1 MSEALQNS
9 NTLDTPIQF
18 IKGVGPKRAEV
29 LHSLGISTIKDL
41 LYYFPRKYVDRTSL
55 STIGSIQEGDEVNLV
70 GRVKSVNLRRMKK
83 GNFVTA
89 NVADHTG
96 SIRLMWFN
104 AADYIHQSLKVGDLL
119 TMHGKVAAYKGS
131 HQIVHPEYD
140 KLNAN
145 EISLTTGFI
154 IPVYPLTDDLKKSGL
169 ENRNLRK
176 IIYLALQSVENI
188 DDHFDTDLREQFD
201 IQDLN
206 TALRNIHYPKDFV
219 SLEKSVHR
227 LKYDEH
233 FFLQL
238 LLAKRKSKIKE
249 NKYDSIKF
257 KTKSYNKILKNLHF
271 ELTGSQQL
279 SLREIV
285 DDFLSENPMNRMIQG
300 DVGCGKTIVSILASA
315 IVVDN
320 NYQVAIM
327 APTDLLSKQL
337 FKNFKSQFESIGV
350 ECTLLVGSLKPKEK
364 NKVLGEIKSGKSNII
379 IGTHAL
385 FQKDVIFNNL
395 GFVVID
401 EQHRFGVNQR
411 QKLLSK
417 SNNPNLMA
425 MTATPIPRTLAI
437 TYNGDMDLSIIDEL
451 PKNRPDIHT
460 SFIEKENLSTA
471 FNFIREKVED
481 GGQTIIVYPL
491 INESEKQDLSA
502 AVESYEYL
510 RDNIFP
516 DLTVGLMHGKLE
528 DENKNLEMKNF
539 MKGEIDIL
547 VSTTVVEVGIDNPN
561 VNVMLINNS
570 ERFGLSQLHQLRGRV
585 GRGTME
591 SYCLLC
597 SDSESPKTKER
608 LSIIVNSRNGFEI
621 ADEDLKLR
629 GPGEFFGEKQ
639 SGFVKFKIA
648 DLITDGPIIRDARM
662 KAFEI
667 IKNDANLSQ
676 ENHSFIKQKFDN
688 EYFKLFLKTAE
699 HAVDPNQDPISK

>member
-9 NTLDTPIQF
+9 NSLDTPIQF
-18 IKGVGPKRAEV
+18 IKGVGPKRAKV
-29 LHSLGISTIKDL
+29 LESLNIFTIKDL
-41 LYYFPRKYVDRTSL
+41 LYYFPRKYLDRTSL
-55 STIGSIQEGDEVNLV
+55 STIGSISEGDEVNLV

-131 HQIVHPEYD
+131 PQIVHPEYD

-169 ENRNLRK
+169 DNRNLRK
-176 IIYLALQSVENI
+176 IIYLALESVDSI
-188 DDHFDTDLREQFD
+188 DDHFDKDLRKKFNIEDLD
-201 IQDLN
+201 IS
-206 TALRNIHYPKDFV
+206 LRNIHYPKNFE
-219 SLEKSVHR
+219 SLEKSTHR

-238 LLAKRKSKIKE
+238 LLAMRKSKIKE

-257 KTKSYNKILKNLHF
+257 KTKSYNKILKNLDF

-285 DDFLSENPMNRMIQG
+285 DDFISENPMNRMIQG
-300 DVGCGKTIVSILASA
+300 DVGCGKTIVSILASS

-320 NYQVAIM
+320 DYQVGIM

-337 FKNFKSQFESIGV
+337 YKNFKSHFEAIGIK
-350 ECTLLVGSLKPKEK
+350 CSLLVGSLKPKDK
-364 NKVLGEIKSGKSNII
+364 DKVLEDVKLGKSNII

-385 FQKDVIFNNL
+385 FQKDVQFHNL

-417 SNNPNLMA
+417 STNPNLMA

-460 SFIEKENLSTA
+460 SFIEKDNLSTA
-471 FNFIREKVED
+471 FNFIREKVES

-510 RDNIFP
+510 SNSIFP
-516 DLTVGLMHGKLE
+516 DLNVGLMHGQLE
-528 DENKNLEMKNF
+528 DENKNNEMQKF
-539 MKGEIDIL
+539 MEGDIDIL

-585 GRGTME
+585 GRGSLE

-648 DLITDGPIIRDARM
+648 DLISDGPIIRDARM
-662 KAFEI
+662 NAFEI
-667 IKNDANLSQ
+667 IKNDANLTQ
-676 ENHSFIKQKFDN
+676 NNHINIKQKFDD
-688 EYFKLFLKTAE
+688 EYLQLFLKTT
-699 HAVDPNQDPISK
+699 VN

>member
-9 NTLDTPIQF
+9 NSLDTPIQF
-18 IKGVGPKRAEV
+18 IKGVGPKRAKV
-29 LHSLGISTIKDL
+29 LESLNIFTIKDL
-41 LYYFPRKYVDRTSL
+41 LYYFPRKYLDRTSL
-55 STIGSIQEGDEVNLV
+55 STIGSISEGDEVNLV

-96 SIRLMWFN
+96 TIRLMWFN

-131 HQIVHPEYD
+131 PQIVHPEYD

-169 ENRNLRK
+169 DNRNLRK
-176 IIYLALQSVENI
+176 IIYLALESVDSI
-188 DDHFDTDLREQFD
+188 DDHFDKELRKKFNIEDLD
-201 IQDLN
+201 IS
-206 TALRNIHYPKDFV
+206 LRNIHYPKNFE
-219 SLEKSVHR
+219 SLEKSTHR

-238 LLAKRKSKIKE
+238 LLAMRKSKIKE

-257 KTKSYNKILKNLHF
+257 KTKSYNKILKNLDF
-271 ELTGSQQL
+271 DLTGSQQL

-285 DDFLSENPMNRMIQG
+285 DDFISENPMNRMIQG
-300 DVGCGKTIVSILASA
+300 DVGCGKTIVSILASS

-320 NYQVAIM
+320 DYQVGIM

-337 FKNFKSQFESIGV
+337 YKNFKSHFEAIGIK
-350 ECTLLVGSLKPKEK
+350 CSLLVGSLKPKDK
-364 NKVLGEIKSGKSNII
+364 DKVLEDIKLGKSNII

-385 FQKDVIFNNL
+385 FQKDVQFHNL

-417 SNNPNLMA
+417 STNPNLMA

-460 SFIEKENLSTA
+460 SFIEKDNLSTA
-471 FNFIREKVED
+471 FNFIREKVES

-510 RDNIFP
+510 SNSIFP
-516 DLTVGLMHGKLE
+516 DLNVGLMHGQLE
-528 DENKNLEMKNF
+528 DENKNNEMQKF
-539 MKGEIDIL
+539 MEGDIDIL

-585 GRGTME
+585 GRGSLE

-662 KAFEI
+662 NAFEI
-667 IKNDANLSQ
+667 IKNDANLTQ
-676 ENHSFIKQKFDN
+676 NNHINIKHKFDD
-688 EYFKLFLKTAE
+688 EYLQLFLKTT
-699 HAVDPNQDPISK
+699 VN

>member
-119 TMHGKVAAYKGS
+119 TMHCKVAAYKGS

-688 EYFKLFLKTAE
+688 EYLKLFLKTT
-699 HAVDPNQDPISK
+699 VN

>member
-9 NTLDTPIQF
+9 NSLDTPIQF
-18 IKGVGPKRAEV
+18 IKGVGPKRAKV
-29 LHSLGISTIKDL
+29 LESLNIFTIKDL
-41 LYYFPRKYVDRTSL
+41 LYYFPRKYLDRTSL
-55 STIGSIQEGDEVNLV
+55 STIGSISEGDEVNLV

-131 HQIVHPEYD
+131 PQIVHPEYD

-169 ENRNLRK
+169 DNRNLRK
-176 IIYLALQSVENI
+176 IIYLALESVDSI
-188 DDHFDTDLREQFD
+188 DDHFDKDLRKKFNIEDLD
-201 IQDLN
+201 IS
-206 TALRNIHYPKDFV
+206 LRNIHYPKNFE
-219 SLEKSVHR
+219 SLEKSTHR

-238 LLAKRKSKIKE
+238 LLAMRKSKIKE

-257 KTKSYNKILKNLHF
+257 KTKTYNKILKNLDF

-285 DDFLSENPMNRMIQG
+285 DDFISENPMNRMIQG
-300 DVGCGKTIVSILASA
+300 DVGCGKTIVSILASS

-320 NYQVAIM
+320 DYQVGIM

-337 FKNFKSQFESIGV
+337 YKNFKSHFEAIGIK
-350 ECTLLVGSLKPKEK
+350 CSLLVGSLKPKDK
-364 NKVLGEIKSGKSNII
+364 DKVLKDVKLGKSNII

-385 FQKDVIFNNL
+385 FQKDVQFHNL

-417 SNNPNLMA
+417 STNPNLMA

-460 SFIEKENLSTA
+460 SFIEKDNLSTA
-471 FNFIREKVED
+471 FNFIREKVES

-510 RDNIFP
+510 SNSIFP
-516 DLTVGLMHGKLE
+516 DLNVGLMHGQLE
-528 DENKNLEMKNF
+528 DENKNNEMQKF
-539 MKGEIDIL
+539 MEGDIDIL
-547 VSTTVVEVGIDNPN
+547 ISTTVVEVGIDNPN

-585 GRGTME
+585 GRGSLE

-648 DLITDGPIIRDARM
+648 DLISDGPIIRDARM
-662 KAFEI
+662 NAFEI
-667 IKNDANLSQ
+667 IKNDANLTQ
-676 ENHSFIKQKFDN
+676 NNHINIKQKFDD
-688 EYFKLFLKTAE
+688 EYLQLFLKTT
-699 HAVDPNQDPISK
+699 VN

>member
-1 MSEALQNS
+1 MMN
-9 NTLDTPIQF
+9 
-18 IKGVGPKRAEV
+18 
-29 LHSLGISTIKDL
+29 ISF
-41 LYYFPRKYVDRTSL
+41 YR
-55 STIGSIQEGDEVNLV
+55 
-70 GRVKSVNLRRMKK
+70 
-83 GNFVTA
+83 
-89 NVADHTG
+89 
-96 SIRLMWFN
+96 
-104 AADYIHQSLKVGDLL
+104 
-119 TMHGKVAAYKGS
+119 
-131 HQIVHPEYD
+131 
-140 KLNAN
+140 
-145 EISLTTGFI
+145 
-154 IPVYPLTDDLKKSGL
+154 
-169 ENRNLRK
+169 
-176 IIYLALQSVENI
+176 
-188 DDHFDTDLREQFD
+188 
-201 IQDLN
+201 
-206 TALRNIHYPKDFV
+206 
-219 SLEKSVHR
+219 
-227 LKYDEH
+227 
-233 FFLQL
+233 L
-238 LLAKRKSKIKE
+238 LLAMRKSKIKE
-249 NKYDSIKF
+249 NKFDSIKF

-688 EYFKLFLKTAE
+688 EYLKLFLKTT
-699 HAVDPNQDPISK
+699 VN

>member
-55 STIGSIQEGDEVNLV
+55 STIGSIQESDEVNLV

-188 DDHFDTDLREQFD
+188 NDHFDSDLREQFD

-206 TALRNIHYPKDFV
+206 TALRNIHYPKDFM

-337 FKNFKSQFESIGV
+337 FKNFKSQFESIGI

-364 NKVLGEIKSGKSNII
+364 NKVLDKIKSGKSNII

-688 EYFKLFLKTAE
+688 EYLKLFLKTT
-699 HAVDPNQDPISK
+699 VN

>member
-188 DDHFDTDLREQFD
+188 DDHFDTDLREKFD

-688 EYFKLFLKTAE
+688 EYLKLFLKTT
-699 HAVDPNQDPISK
+699 VN

>member
-1 MSEALQNS
+1 LSEALQNS
-9 NTLDTPIQF
+9 NSLDTPIQF
-18 IKGVGPKRAEV
+18 IKGVGPKRAKV
-29 LHSLGISTIKDL
+29 LESLNIFTIKDL
-41 LYYFPRKYVDRTSL
+41 LYYFPRKYLDRTSL
-55 STIGSIQEGDEVNLV
+55 STIGSISEGDEVNLV

-131 HQIVHPEYD
+131 PQIVHPEYD

-169 ENRNLRK
+169 DNRNLRK
-176 IIYLALQSVENI
+176 IIYLALESVDSI
-188 DDHFDTDLREQFD
+188 DDHFDKELRKKFNIEDLD
-201 IQDLN
+201 IS
-206 TALRNIHYPKDFV
+206 LRNIHYPKNFE
-219 SLEKSVHR
+219 SLEKSTHR

-238 LLAKRKSKIKE
+238 LLAMRKSKIKE

-257 KTKSYNKILKNLHF
+257 KTKSYNKILKNLDF

-285 DDFLSENPMNRMIQG
+285 DDFISENPMNRMIQG
-300 DVGCGKTIVSILASA
+300 DVGCGKTIVSILASS

-320 NYQVAIM
+320 DYQVGIM

-337 FKNFKSQFESIGV
+337 YKNFKSHFEAIGIK
-350 ECTLLVGSLKPKEK
+350 CSLLVGSLKPKDK
-364 NKVLGEIKSGKSNII
+364 DKVLKDIKLGKSNII

-385 FQKDVIFNNL
+385 FQKDVQFHNL

-417 SNNPNLMA
+417 STNPNLMA

-460 SFIEKENLSTA
+460 SFIEKDNLSTA
-471 FNFIREKVED
+471 FNFIREKVES

-510 RDNIFP
+510 SNSIFP
-516 DLTVGLMHGKLE
+516 DLNVGLMHGQLE
-528 DENKNLEMKNF
+528 DENKNNEMQKF
-539 MKGEIDIL
+539 MEGDIDIL

-585 GRGTME
+585 GRGSLE

-608 LSIIVNSRNGFEI
+608 LSIVVNSRNGFEI

-662 KAFEI
+662 NAFEI
-667 IKNDANLSQ
+667 IKNDANLTQ
-676 ENHSFIKQKFDN
+676 NNHINIKQKFDD
-688 EYFKLFLKTAE
+688 EYLQLFLKTT
-699 HAVDPNQDPISK
+699 VN

>member
-29 LHSLGISTIKDL
+29 LHSLGITRIKDL

-55 STIGSIQEGDEVNLV
+55 SSIGSIQEGDEVNLV
-70 GRVKSVNLRRMKK
+70 GRIKSVNLRRMKK

-188 DDHFDTDLREQFD
+188 DDHFDKDLRDDFD
-201 IQDLN
+201 IEDLN
-206 TALRNIHYPKDFV
+206 TALRNIHYPKDFE

-337 FKNFKSQFESIGV
+337 FKNFKSQFESLDV
-350 ECTLLVGSLKPKEK
+350 KCTLLVGSLKPKDK
-364 NKVLGEIKSGKSNII
+364 NKVLNDIKSGKSNII

-385 FQKDVIFNNL
+385 FQKDVMFHNL

-451 PKNRPDIHT
+451 PKDRPDINT
-460 SFIEKENLSTA
+460 SYIEKENLPTA
-471 FNFIREKVED
+471 FNFIREKVEA

-528 DENKNLEMKNF
+528 DESKNLEMNNF
-539 MKGEIDIL
+539 MNGDIDIL

-585 GRGTME
+585 GRGTIE

-629 GPGEFFGEKQ
+629 GPGEFFGERQ

-676 ENHSFIKQKFDN
+676 QNHSFIKQKFDN
-688 EYFKLFLKTAE
+688 EYLKLFLKTT
-699 HAVDPNQDPISK
+699 VN

>member
-1 MSEALQNS
+1 
-9 NTLDTPIQF
+9 
-18 IKGVGPKRAEV
+18 
-29 LHSLGISTIKDL
+29 
-41 LYYFPRKYVDRTSL
+41 
-55 STIGSIQEGDEVNLV
+55 
-70 GRVKSVNLRRMKK
+70 
-83 GNFVTA
+83 
-89 NVADHTG
+89 
-96 SIRLMWFN
+96 MWFN

-119 TMHGKVAAYKGS
+119 AMHGKVAAYKGS
-131 HQIVHPEYD
+131 PQIVHPEYD

-154 IPVYPLTDDLKKSGL
+154 IPVYPLTEDLKKSGL
-169 ENRNLRK
+169 DNRNLRK
-176 IIYLALQSVENI
+176 IIYLALESVENI
-188 DDHFDTDLREQFD
+188 DDHLNQDLRNKFEVE
-201 IQDLN
+201 DLN
-206 TALRNIHYPKDFV
+206 TSLRNIHYPKNFE
-219 SLEKSVHR
+219 SLDKSIYR

-238 LLAKRKSKIKE
+238 LLAKRKSSIKE
-249 NKYDSIKF
+249 NKHDSIKF
-257 KTKSYNKILKNLHF
+257 KTSTYNKILKNLDF

-300 DVGCGKTIVSILASA
+300 DVGCGKTIVSILASS

-337 FKNFKSQFESIGV
+337 YRNFKSHFESIGIK
-350 ECTLLVGSLKPKEK
+350 CNLLVGSLKQKEK
-364 NKVLGEIKSGKSNII
+364 IKVLDDIKSGLSNIV

-385 FQKDVIFNNL
+385 FQKDVKFDNL

-411 QKLLSK
+411 QMLLSK
-417 SNNPNLMA
+417 STNPNLMA

-451 PKNRPDIHT
+451 PKNRPEIHT
-460 SFIEKENLSTA
+460 SFIENDNLSTA
-471 FNFIREKVED
+471 FNFIREKVEV

-502 AVESYEYL
+502 AVESFEYL

-516 DLTVGLMHGKLE
+516 DLNVGLMHGKLDE
-528 DENKNLEMKNF
+528 DSKNSEMQKF
-539 MKGEIDIL
+539 MEGEIDVLI
-547 VSTTVVEVGIDNPN
+547 STTVVEVGIDNPN
-561 VNVMLINNS
+561 ANVILINNS

-585 GRGTME
+585 GRGTLE

-597 SDSESPKTKER
+597 SDSESPKTKDR
-608 LSIIVNSRNGFEI
+608 LNIIVNSRNGFDI

-662 KAFEI
+662 NAFEI
-667 IKNDANLSQ
+667 IKNDANLTQ
-676 ENHSFIKQKFDN
+676 NNHSMIKRKFDD
-688 EYFKLFLKTAE
+688 EYLELFLKTT
-699 HAVDPNQDPISK
+699 VN

>member
-18 IKGVGPKRAEV
+18 IKGVGPRRAEV

-55 STIGSIQEGDEVNLV
+55 STIGSIEEGDEVNLV
-70 GRVKSVNLRRMKK
+70 GRIKSVNLRRMKK

-176 IIYLALQSVENI
+176 IIYLALESVKNI
-188 DDHFDTDLREQFD
+188 DDHFNRDLRGQFD
-201 IQDLN
+201 IEDLD
-206 TALRNIHYPKDFV
+206 TALRNIHYPKDFE

-337 FKNFKSQFESIGV
+337 FKNFKSHFESIGV
-350 ECTLLVGSLKPKEK
+350 KCTLLVGSLKPKEK
-364 NKVLGEIKSGKSNII
+364 NKVLNDIKSGKSNIV

-385 FQKDVIFNNL
+385 FQKDVSFNNL
-395 GFVVID
+395 GFIVID

-411 QKLLSK
+411 
-417 SNNPNLMA
+417 
-425 MTATPIPRTLAI
+425 
-437 TYNGDMDLSIIDEL
+437 IDYYC
-451 PKNRPDIHT
+451 
-460 SFIEKENLSTA
+460 LSTN
-471 FNFIREKVED
+471 FNFF
-481 GGQTIIVYPL
+481 
-491 INESEKQDLSA
+491 S
-502 AVESYEYL
+502 
-510 RDNIFP
+510 
-516 DLTVGLMHGKLE
+516 
-528 DENKNLEMKNF
+528 NK
-539 MKGEIDIL
+539 
-547 VSTTVVEVGIDNPN
+547 
-561 VNVMLINNS
+561 
-570 ERFGLSQLHQLRGRV
+570 
-585 GRGTME
+585 
-591 SYCLLC
+591 
-597 SDSESPKTKER
+597 
-608 LSIIVNSRNGFEI
+608 
-621 ADEDLKLR
+621 
-629 GPGEFFGEKQ
+629 
-639 SGFVKFKIA
+639 
-648 DLITDGPIIRDARM
+648 
-662 KAFEI
+662 
-667 IKNDANLSQ
+667 IKSCR
-676 ENHSFIKQKFDN
+676 
-688 EYFKLFLKTAE
+688 
-699 HAVDPNQDPISK
+699 

>member
-9 NTLDTPIQF
+9 NSLDTPIQF
-18 IKGVGPKRAEV
+18 IKGVGPKRAKV
-29 LHSLGISTIKDL
+29 LESLNIFTIKDL
-41 LYYFPRKYVDRTSL
+41 LYYFPRKYLDRTSL
-55 STIGSIQEGDEVNLV
+55 STIGSISEGDEVNLV

-104 AADYIHQSLKVGDLL
+104 AADYIHKSLKVGDLL
-119 TMHGKVAAYKGS
+119 TMHGKVAAFKGNP
-131 HQIVHPEYD
+131 QIVHPEYD

-169 ENRNLRK
+169 DNRNLRK
-176 IIYLALQSVENI
+176 IIYLALESVDNI
-188 DDHFDTDLREQFD
+188 DDHFDKDLRKKFNIEDLD
-201 IQDLN
+201 IS
-206 TALRNIHYPKDFV
+206 LRNIHYPKNFE
-219 SLEKSVHR
+219 SLEKSTHR

-238 LLAKRKSKIKE
+238 LLAMRKSKIKE

-257 KTKSYNKILKNLHF
+257 KTKSYNKILKNLDF

-285 DDFLSENPMNRMIQG
+285 DDFISENPMNRMIQG
-300 DVGCGKTIVSILASA
+300 DVGCGKTIVSILASS

-320 NYQVAIM
+320 DYQVGIM

-337 FKNFKSQFESIGV
+337 YKNFKSHFEAIGIK
-350 ECTLLVGSLKPKEK
+350 CSLLVGSLKPKDK
-364 NKVLGEIKSGKSNII
+364 DKILKDIKLGKSNII

-385 FQKDVIFNNL
+385 FQKDVQFHNL

-417 SNNPNLMA
+417 STNPNLMA

-460 SFIEKENLSTA
+460 SFIEKDNLPTA
-471 FNFIREKVED
+471 FNFIREKVES

-510 RDNIFP
+510 SNSIFP
-516 DLTVGLMHGKLE
+516 DLNVGLIHGQLE
-528 DENKNLEMKNF
+528 DENKNNEMQKF
-539 MKGEIDIL
+539 MEGDIDIL

-585 GRGTME
+585 GRGSLE

-648 DLITDGPIIRDARM
+648 DLISDGPIIRDARM
-662 KAFEI
+662 NAFEI
-667 IKNDANLSQ
+667 IKNDANLTQ
-676 ENHSFIKQKFDN
+676 NNHINIKQKFDD
-688 EYFKLFLKTAE
+688 EYLQLFLKTT
-699 HAVDPNQDPISK
+699 VN

>member
-176 IIYLALQSVENI
+176 IIYLALLSVENI

-206 TALRNIHYPKDFV
+206 TALRNIHYPKDFM

-688 EYFKLFLKTAE
+688 EYLKLFLKTT
-699 HAVDPNQDPISK
+699 VN

>member
-9 NTLDTPIQF
+9 NSLDTPIQF
-18 IKGVGPKRAEV
+18 IKGVGPKRAKV
-29 LHSLGISTIKDL
+29 LESLNIFTIKDL
-41 LYYFPRKYVDRTSL
+41 LYYFPRKYLDRTSL
-55 STIGSIQEGDEVNLV
+55 STIGSISEGDEVNLV

-131 HQIVHPEYD
+131 PQIVHPEYD

-169 ENRNLRK
+169 DNRNLRK
-176 IIYLALQSVENI
+176 IIYLALESVDNI
-188 DDHFDTDLREQFD
+188 DDHFDKDLRKKFNIEDLD
-201 IQDLN
+201 IS
-206 TALRNIHYPKDFV
+206 LRNIHYPKNFE
-219 SLEKSVHR
+219 SLEKSTHR

-238 LLAKRKSKIKE
+238 LLAMRKSKIKE

-257 KTKSYNKILKNLHF
+257 KTKSYNKILKNLDF

-285 DDFLSENPMNRMIQG
+285 DDFISENPMNRMIQG
-300 DVGCGKTIVSILASA
+300 DVGCGKTIVSILASS

-320 NYQVAIM
+320 DYQVGIM

-337 FKNFKSQFESIGV
+337 YKNFKSHFEAIGIK
-350 ECTLLVGSLKPKEK
+350 CSLLVGSLKPKDK
-364 NKVLGEIKSGKSNII
+364 DKVLKDIKLGESNII

-385 FQKDVIFNNL
+385 FQKDVQFHNL

-417 SNNPNLMA
+417 STNPNLMA

-460 SFIEKENLSTA
+460 SFIEKDNLSTA
-471 FNFIREKVED
+471 FNFIREKVES

-510 RDNIFP
+510 SNSIFP
-516 DLTVGLMHGKLE
+516 DLNVGLMHGQLE
-528 DENKNLEMKNF
+528 DENKNNEMQKF
-539 MKGEIDIL
+539 MEGDIDIL

-585 GRGTME
+585 GRGSLE

-648 DLITDGPIIRDARM
+648 DLISDGPIIRDARM
-662 KAFEI
+662 NAFEI
-667 IKNDANLSQ
+667 IKNDANLTHN
-676 ENHSFIKQKFDN
+676 NHINIKQKFDD
-688 EYFKLFLKTAE
+688 EYLQLFLKTT
-699 HAVDPNQDPISK
+699 VN

>member
-9 NTLDTPIQF
+9 NSLDTPIQF
-18 IKGVGPKRAEV
+18 IKGVGPKRAKV
-29 LHSLGISTIKDL
+29 LESLNIFTIKDL
-41 LYYFPRKYVDRTSL
+41 LYYFPRKYLDRTSL
-55 STIGSIQEGDEVNLV
+55 STIGSISEGDEVNLV

-119 TMHGKVAAYKGS
+119 AMHGKVAAYKGS
-131 HQIVHPEYD
+131 PQIVHPEYD

-169 ENRNLRK
+169 DNRNLRK
-176 IIYLALQSVENI
+176 IIYLALESVDKI
-188 DDHFDTDLREQFD
+188 DDHFDKDLRKKFNIEDLD
-201 IQDLN
+201 IS
-206 TALRNIHYPKDFV
+206 LRNIHYPKNFE
-219 SLEKSVHR
+219 SLEKSTHR

-238 LLAKRKSKIKE
+238 LLAMRKSKIKE

-257 KTKSYNKILKNLHF
+257 KTKSYNKILKNLDF

-285 DDFLSENPMNRMIQG
+285 DDFISENPMNRMIQG
-300 DVGCGKTIVSILASA
+300 DVGCGKTIVSILASS

-320 NYQVAIM
+320 DYQVGIM

-337 FKNFKSQFESIGV
+337 YKNFKSHFEAIGIK
-350 ECTLLVGSLKPKEK
+350 CSLLVGSLKPKDK
-364 NKVLGEIKSGKSNII
+364 DKVLKDIKLGKSNII

-385 FQKDVIFNNL
+385 FQKDVQFHNL

-417 SNNPNLMA
+417 STNPNLMA

-460 SFIEKENLSTA
+460 SFIEKDNLSTA
-471 FNFIREKVED
+471 FNFIREKVES

-510 RDNIFP
+510 SNSIFP
-516 DLTVGLMHGKLE
+516 DLNVGLMHGQLE
-528 DENKNLEMKNF
+528 DENKNNEMQKF
-539 MKGEIDIL
+539 MEGNIDIL

-585 GRGTME
+585 GRGSLE

-648 DLITDGPIIRDARM
+648 DLISDGPIIREARM
-662 KAFEI
+662 NAFEI
-667 IKNDANLSQ
+667 IKNDANLTQ
-676 ENHSFIKQKFDN
+676 NNHINIKQKFDD
-688 EYFKLFLKTAE
+688 EYLQLFLKTT
-699 HAVDPNQDPISK
+699 VN

>member
-1 MSEALQNS
+1 LKEALQNS

-55 STIGSIQEGDEVNLV
+55 STIGSIKEADEVNLV

-188 DDHFDTDLREQFD
+188 DDHFDRDLREQFD

-206 TALRNIHYPKDFV
+206 TALRNIHYPKDFM

-337 FKNFKSQFESIGV
+337 FKNFKSQFESIGI

-364 NKVLGEIKSGKSNII
+364 NKVLDKIKSGKSNII

-688 EYFKLFLKTAE
+688 EYLKLFLKTT
-699 HAVDPNQDPISK
+699 VN

>member
-9 NTLDTPIQF
+9 NSLDTPIQF
-18 IKGVGPKRAEV
+18 IKGVGPKRAKV
-29 LHSLGISTIKDL
+29 LESLNIFTIKDL
-41 LYYFPRKYVDRTSL
+41 LYYFPRKYLDRTSL
-55 STIGSIQEGDEVNLV
+55 STIGSISEGDEVNLV

-131 HQIVHPEYD
+131 PQIVHPEYD

-169 ENRNLRK
+169 DNRNLRK
-176 IIYLALQSVENI
+176 IIYLALESVDSI
-188 DDHFDTDLREQFD
+188 DDHFDKDLRKKFNIEDLD
-201 IQDLN
+201 IS
-206 TALRNIHYPKDFV
+206 LRNIHYPKNFE
-219 SLEKSVHR
+219 SLEKSTHR

-238 LLAKRKSKIKE
+238 LLAMRKSKIKE

-257 KTKSYNKILKNLHF
+257 KTKSYNKILKNLDF

-285 DDFLSENPMNRMIQG
+285 DDFISENPMNRMIQG
-300 DVGCGKTIVSILASA
+300 DVGCGKTIVSILASS

-320 NYQVAIM
+320 DYQVGIM

-337 FKNFKSQFESIGV
+337 YKNFKSHFEAIGIK
-350 ECTLLVGSLKPKEK
+350 CSLLVGSLKPKDK
-364 NKVLGEIKSGKSNII
+364 DKVLKDIKLGKSNII

-385 FQKDVIFNNL
+385 FQKDVQFHNL
-395 GFVVID
+395 GFIVID

-417 SNNPNLMA
+417 STNPNLMA

-460 SFIEKENLSTA
+460 SFIEKDNLSTA
-471 FNFIREKVED
+471 FNFIREKVES

-510 RDNIFP
+510 NNSIFP
-516 DLTVGLMHGKLE
+516 DLNVGLMHGQLE
-528 DENKNLEMKNF
+528 DENKNNEMQKF
-539 MKGEIDIL
+539 MEGDIDIL

-585 GRGTME
+585 GRGSLE

-662 KAFEI
+662 NAFEI
-667 IKNDANLSQ
+667 IKNDANLTQ
-676 ENHSFIKQKFDN
+676 NNHINIKQKFDD
-688 EYFKLFLKTAE
+688 EYLQLFLKTT
-699 HAVDPNQDPISK
+699 VN

>member
-9 NTLDTPIQF
+9 NTLDTSIQF

-119 TMHGKVAAYKGS
+119 TMHGKVAAYKGN

-188 DDHFDTDLREQFD
+188 DDHFDSDLREQFD

-364 NKVLGEIKSGKSNII
+364 NKVLDEIKSGKSNII

-662 KAFEI
+662 NAFEI

-688 EYFKLFLKTAE
+688 EYLKLFLKTT
-699 HAVDPNQDPISK
+699 VN

>member
-1 MSEALQNS
+1 LSEALQNS
-9 NTLDTPIQF
+9 NSLDTPIQF
-18 IKGVGPKRAEV
+18 IKGVGPKRAKV
-29 LHSLGISTIKDL
+29 LESLNIFTIKDL
-41 LYYFPRKYVDRTSL
+41 LYYFPRKYLDRTSL
-55 STIGSIQEGDEVNLV
+55 SKIGSISEGDEVNLV

-119 TMHGKVAAYKGS
+119 TMHGKVAEYKGS
-131 HQIVHPEYD
+131 PQIVHPEYD

-169 ENRNLRK
+169 DNRNLRK
-176 IIYLALQSVENI
+176 IIYLALESVDSI
-188 DDHFDTDLREQFD
+188 DDHFDKDLRKKFD
-201 IQDLN
+201 IEDLDIS
-206 TALRNIHYPKDFV
+206 LRNIHYPKNFE
-219 SLEKSVHR
+219 SLEKSTHR

-238 LLAKRKSKIKE
+238 LLAMRKSKIKE

-257 KTKSYNKILKNLHF
+257 KTKSYNKILKNLDF

-285 DDFLSENPMNRMIQG
+285 DDFISENPMNRMIQG
-300 DVGCGKTIVSILASA
+300 DVGCGKTIVSILASS

-320 NYQVAIM
+320 DYQVGIM

-337 FKNFKSQFESIGV
+337 YKNFKSHFEAIGIK
-350 ECTLLVGSLKPKEK
+350 CSLLVGSLKPKDK
-364 NKVLGEIKSGKSNII
+364 DKVLEDVKLGKSNII

-385 FQKDVIFNNL
+385 FQKDVQFHNL

-417 SNNPNLMA
+417 STNPNLMA

-460 SFIEKENLSTA
+460 SFIEKDNLSTA
-471 FNFIREKVED
+471 FNFIREKVES

-510 RDNIFP
+510 SNSIFP
-516 DLTVGLMHGKLE
+516 DLNVGLMHGQLE
-528 DENKNLEMKNF
+528 DENKNNEMQKF
-539 MKGEIDIL
+539 MEGDIDIL

-561 VNVMLINNS
+561 VNVILINNS

-585 GRGTME
+585 GRGSLE

-662 KAFEI
+662 NAFEI
-667 IKNDANLSQ
+667 IKNDANLTQ
-676 ENHSFIKQKFDN
+676 NNHINIKQKFED
-688 EYFKLFLKTAE
+688 EYLQLFLKTT
-699 HAVDPNQDPISK
+699 VN

>member
-188 DDHFDTDLREQFD
+188 DDHFDNDLREQFD

-364 NKVLGEIKSGKSNII
+364 NKVLDEIKSGKSNII

-688 EYFKLFLKTAE
+688 EYLKLFLKTT
-699 HAVDPNQDPISK
+699 VN

>member
-9 NTLDTPIQF
+9 NSLDTPIQF
-18 IKGVGPKRAEV
+18 IKGVGPKRAKV
-29 LHSLGISTIKDL
+29 LESLNIFTIKDL
-41 LYYFPRKYVDRTSL
+41 LYYFPRKYLDRTSL
-55 STIGSIQEGDEVNLV
+55 STIGSINEGEEVNLV

-119 TMHGKVAAYKGS
+119 AMHGKVAAYKGS
-131 HQIVHPEYD
+131 PQIVHPEYD

-154 IPVYPLTDDLKKSGL
+154 IPVYPLTEDLKKSGL
-169 ENRNLRK
+169 DNRNLRK
-176 IIYLALQSVENI
+176 IIYLALESVENI
-188 DDHFDTDLREQFD
+188 DDHLNQDLRNKFEVE
-201 IQDLN
+201 DLN
-206 TALRNIHYPKDFV
+206 SSLRNIHYPKNFE
-219 SLEKSVHR
+219 SLDKSIHR

-238 LLAKRKSKIKE
+238 LLAKRKSSIKE
-249 NKYDSIKF
+249 NKHDSIKF
-257 KTKSYNKILKNLHF
+257 KTSTYNKILKNLDF

-300 DVGCGKTIVSILASA
+300 DVGCGKTIVSILASS

-337 FKNFKSQFESIGV
+337 YRNFKTHFQSIGIK
-350 ECTLLVGSLKPKEK
+350 CALLVGSLKQKEK
-364 NKVLGEIKSGKSNII
+364 IKVLDDIKSGSSNIV

-385 FQKDVIFNNL
+385 FQKDVKFNNL

-411 QKLLSK
+411 QMLLSK
-417 SNNPNLMA
+417 STNPNLMA

-451 PKNRPDIHT
+451 PKNRPEIHT
-460 SFIEKENLSTA
+460 SFIENDNLSTA
-471 FNFIREKVED
+471 FNFIREKVEV

-502 AVESYEYL
+502 AVESFEYL

-516 DLTVGLMHGKLE
+516 DLNVGLMHGKLDE
-528 DENKNLEMKNF
+528 DSKNSEMQKF
-539 MKGEIDIL
+539 MEGEIDVLI
-547 VSTTVVEVGIDNPN
+547 STTVVEVGIDNPN
-561 VNVMLINNS
+561 ANVILINNS

-585 GRGTME
+585 GRGTLE

-597 SDSESPKTKER
+597 SDSESPKTKDR
-608 LSIIVNSRNGFEI
+608 LNIIVNSRNGFDI

-662 KAFEI
+662 NAFEI
-667 IKNDANLSQ
+667 IKNDANLTQ
-676 ENHSFIKQKFDN
+676 NNHSMIKQKFDD
-688 EYFKLFLKTAE
+688 EYLELFLKTT
-699 HAVDPNQDPISK
+699 VN

>member
-188 DDHFDTDLREQFD
+188 DDHFDNDLREQFD

-364 NKVLGEIKSGKSNII
+364 NKVLDQIKSGKSNII

-688 EYFKLFLKTAE
+688 EYLKLFLKTT
-699 HAVDPNQDPISK
+699 VN

>member
-188 DDHFDTDLREQFD
+188 NDHFDSDLREQFD

-206 TALRNIHYPKDFV
+206 TALRNIHYPKDFM

-337 FKNFKSQFESIGV
+337 FKNFKSQFESIGI

-364 NKVLGEIKSGKSNII
+364 NKVLDKIKSGKSNII

-451 PKNRPDIHT
+451 PKNRADIHT

-688 EYFKLFLKTAE
+688 EYLKLFLKTT
-699 HAVDPNQDPISK
+699 VN

>member
-621 ADEDLKLR
+621 ADEDSKLR

-688 EYFKLFLKTAE
+688 EYLKLFLKTT
-699 HAVDPNQDPISK
+699 VN

>member
-9 NTLDTPIQF
+9 NSLDTPIQF
-18 IKGVGPKRAEV
+18 IKGVGPKRAKV
-29 LHSLGISTIKDL
+29 LESLNIFTIKDL
-41 LYYFPRKYVDRTSL
+41 LYYFPRKYLDRTSL
-55 STIGSIQEGDEVNLV
+55 STIGSISEGDEVNLV

-131 HQIVHPEYD
+131 PQIVHPEYD

-169 ENRNLRK
+169 DNRNLRK
-176 IIYLALQSVENI
+176 IIYLALESVDSI
-188 DDHFDTDLREQFD
+188 DDHFDKDLRKKFNIEDLD
-201 IQDLN
+201 IS
-206 TALRNIHYPKDFV
+206 LRNIHYPKNFE
-219 SLEKSVHR
+219 SLEKSTHR

-238 LLAKRKSKIKE
+238 LLAMRKSKIKE

-257 KTKSYNKILKNLHF
+257 KTKSYNKILKNLDF

-285 DDFLSENPMNRMIQG
+285 DDFISENPMNRMIQG
-300 DVGCGKTIVSILASA
+300 DVGCGKTIVSILASS

-320 NYQVAIM
+320 DYQVGIM

-337 FKNFKSQFESIGV
+337 YKNFKSHFEAIGIK
-350 ECTLLVGSLKPKEK
+350 CSLLVGSLKPKDK
-364 NKVLGEIKSGKSNII
+364 DKVLKDIKLGKSNII

-385 FQKDVIFNNL
+385 FQKDVQFHNL

-417 SNNPNLMA
+417 STNPNLMA

-460 SFIEKENLSTA
+460 SFIEKDNLSTA
-471 FNFIREKVED
+471 FNFIREKVES

-510 RDNIFP
+510 STSIFP
-516 DLTVGLMHGKLE
+516 DLNVGLMHGQLE
-528 DENKNLEMKNF
+528 DENKNNEMQKF
-539 MKGEIDIL
+539 MEGDIDIL

-585 GRGTME
+585 GRGSLE

-662 KAFEI
+662 NAFEI
-667 IKNDANLSQ
+667 IKNDANLTQ
-676 ENHSFIKQKFDN
+676 NNHINIKQKFDD
-688 EYFKLFLKTAE
+688 EYLQLFLKTT
-699 HAVDPNQDPISK
+699 VN

>member
-29 LHSLGISTIKDL
+29 LHSLGISKIKDL

-70 GRVKSVNLRRMKK
+70 GRIKSVNLRRMKK

-176 IIYLALQSVENI
+176 IIYLALQSIEKI
-188 DDHFDTDLREQFD
+188 DDHFDKDLREQFD
-201 IQDLN
+201 VEDLN
-206 TALRNIHYPKDFV
+206 TALRNIHYPKDFE

-257 KTKSYNKILKNLHF
+257 MTKSYNKILKNLHF

-364 NKVLGEIKSGKSNII
+364 NKVLNEIQSGKSNII

-385 FQKDVIFNNL
+385 FQKDVMFNNL

-451 PKNRPDIHT
+451 PKNRPDINT
-460 SFIEKENLSTA
+460 SYIEKENLPTA
-471 FNFIREKVED
+471 FNFIREKVEA

-528 DENKNLEMKNF
+528 DENKNLEMNNF
-539 MKGEIDIL
+539 MNGDIDIL

-585 GRGTME
+585 GRGTIE

-676 ENHSFIKQKFDN
+676 QNHSFIKQKFDN
-688 EYFKLFLKTAE
+688 EYLKLFLKTT
-699 HAVDPNQDPISK
+699 VN

>member
-9 NTLDTPIQF
+9 NSLDTPIQF
-18 IKGVGPKRAEV
+18 IKGVGPKRAKV
-29 LHSLGISTIKDL
+29 LESLNIFTIKDL
-41 LYYFPRKYVDRTSL
+41 LYYFPRKYLDRTSL
-55 STIGSIQEGDEVNLV
+55 STIGSISEGDEVNLV

-131 HQIVHPEYD
+131 PQIVHPEYD

-169 ENRNLRK
+169 DNRNLRK
-176 IIYLALQSVENI
+176 IIYLALESVDNI
-188 DDHFDTDLREQFD
+188 DDHFDKDLRKKFNIEDLD
-201 IQDLN
+201 IS
-206 TALRNIHYPKDFV
+206 LRNIHYPKNFE
-219 SLEKSVHR
+219 SLEKSTHR

-238 LLAKRKSKIKE
+238 LLAMRKSKIKE

-257 KTKSYNKILKNLHF
+257 KTKSYNKILKNLDF

-285 DDFLSENPMNRMIQG
+285 DDFISENPMNRMIQG
-300 DVGCGKTIVSILASA
+300 DVGCGKTIVSILASS

-320 NYQVAIM
+320 DYQVGIM

-337 FKNFKSQFESIGV
+337 YKNFKSHFEAIGIK
-350 ECTLLVGSLKPKEK
+350 CSLLVGSLKPKDK
-364 NKVLGEIKSGKSNII
+364 DKVLKDIKLGESNII

-385 FQKDVIFNNL
+385 FQKDVQFHNL

-417 SNNPNLMA
+417 STNPNLMA

-460 SFIEKENLSTA
+460 SFIEKDNLSTA
-471 FNFIREKVED
+471 FNFIREKVES

-510 RDNIFP
+510 NNSIFP
-516 DLTVGLMHGKLE
+516 DLNVGLMHGQLE
-528 DENKNLEMKNF
+528 DENKNNEMQKF
-539 MKGEIDIL
+539 MEGDIDIL

-585 GRGTME
+585 GRGSLE

-662 KAFEI
+662 NAFEI
-667 IKNDANLSQ
+667 IKNDANLTQ
-676 ENHSFIKQKFDN
+676 NNHINIKQKFDD
-688 EYFKLFLKTAE
+688 EYLQLFLKTT
-699 HAVDPNQDPISK
+699 VN

>member
-9 NTLDTPIQF
+9 NSLDTPIQF
-18 IKGVGPKRAEV
+18 IKGVGPKRAKV
-29 LHSLGISTIKDL
+29 LESLNIFTIKDL
-41 LYYFPRKYVDRTSL
+41 LYYFPRKYLDRTSL
-55 STIGSIQEGDEVNLV
+55 STIGSISEGDEVNLV

-131 HQIVHPEYD
+131 PQIVHPEYD

-169 ENRNLRK
+169 DNRNLRK
-176 IIYLALQSVENI
+176 IIYLALESVDSI
-188 DDHFDTDLREQFD
+188 DDHFDKDLRKKFNIEDLD
-201 IQDLN
+201 IS
-206 TALRNIHYPKDFV
+206 LRNIHYPKNFD
-219 SLEKSVHR
+219 SLEKSTHR

-238 LLAKRKSKIKE
+238 LLAMRKRKIKE

-257 KTKSYNKILKNLHF
+257 KTKSYNKILKNLDF

-285 DDFLSENPMNRMIQG
+285 DDFISENPMNRMIQG
-300 DVGCGKTIVSILASA
+300 DVGCGKTIVSILASS

-320 NYQVAIM
+320 DYQVGIM

-337 FKNFKSQFESIGV
+337 YKNFKSHFEAIGIK
-350 ECTLLVGSLKPKEK
+350 CSLLVGSLKPKDK
-364 NKVLGEIKSGKSNII
+364 DKVLKDIKLGKSNII

-385 FQKDVIFNNL
+385 FQKDVQFHNL

-417 SNNPNLMA
+417 STNPNLMA

-460 SFIEKENLSTA
+460 SFIEKDNLSTA
-471 FNFIREKVED
+471 FNFIREKIES

-510 RDNIFP
+510 NNSIFP
-516 DLTVGLMHGKLE
+516 DLNVGLMHGQLE
-528 DENKNLEMKNF
+528 DENKNNEMQKF
-539 MKGEIDIL
+539 MEGDIDIL

-585 GRGTME
+585 GRGSLE

-662 KAFEI
+662 NAFEI
-667 IKNDANLSQ
+667 IKNDANLTQ
-676 ENHSFIKQKFDN
+676 NNHINIKQKFDD
-688 EYFKLFLKTAE
+688 EYLQLFLKTT
-699 HAVDPNQDPISK
+699 VN

>member
-1 MSEALQNS
+1 MKEALQNS

-55 STIGSIQEGDEVNLV
+55 STIGSIKEADEVNLV

-188 DDHFDTDLREQFD
+188 DDHFDSDLREQLD
-201 IQDLN
+201 IEDLN
-206 TALRNIHYPKDFV
+206 TALRNIHYPKNFM

-688 EYFKLFLKTAE
+688 EYLKLFLKTT
-699 HAVDPNQDPISK
+699 VN

>member
-9 NTLDTPIQF
+9 NSLDTPIQF
-18 IKGVGPKRAEV
+18 IKGVGPKRAKV
-29 LHSLGISTIKDL
+29 LESLNIFTIKDL
-41 LYYFPRKYVDRTSL
+41 LYYFPRKYLDRTSL
-55 STIGSIQEGDEVNLV
+55 STIGSISEGDEVNLV

-131 HQIVHPEYD
+131 PQIVHPEYD

-169 ENRNLRK
+169 DNRNLRK
-176 IIYLALQSVENI
+176 IIYLALESVDSI
-188 DDHFDTDLREQFD
+188 DDHFDKDLRKKFNIEDLD
-201 IQDLN
+201 IS
-206 TALRNIHYPKDFV
+206 LRNIHYPKNFE
-219 SLEKSVHR
+219 SLEKSTHR

-238 LLAKRKSKIKE
+238 LLAMRKSKIKE

-257 KTKSYNKILKNLHF
+257 KTKSYNKILKNLDF

-285 DDFLSENPMNRMIQG
+285 DDFISENPMNRMIQG
-300 DVGCGKTIVSILASA
+300 DVGCGKTIVSILASS

-320 NYQVAIM
+320 DYQVGIM

-337 FKNFKSQFESIGV
+337 YKNFKSHFEAIGIK
-350 ECTLLVGSLKPKEK
+350 CSLLVGSLKPKDK
-364 NKVLGEIKSGKSNII
+364 DKVLKDIKLGKSNII

-385 FQKDVIFNNL
+385 FQKDVQFHNL

-417 SNNPNLMA
+417 STNPNLMA

-460 SFIEKENLSTA
+460 SFIEKDNLSTA
-471 FNFIREKVED
+471 FNFIREKVES

-510 RDNIFP
+510 NNSIFP
-516 DLTVGLMHGKLE
+516 DLNVGLMHGQLE
-528 DENKNLEMKNF
+528 DENKNNEMQKF
-539 MKGEIDIL
+539 MEGDIDIL

-585 GRGTME
+585 GRGSLE

-662 KAFEI
+662 NAFEI
-667 IKNDANLSQ
+667 IKNDANLTQ
-676 ENHSFIKQKFDN
+676 NNHINIKQKFDD
-688 EYFKLFLKTAE
+688 EYLQLFLKTT
-699 HAVDPNQDPISK
+699 VN

>member
-9 NTLDTPIQF
+9 NSLDTPIQF
-18 IKGVGPKRAEV
+18 IKGVGPKRAKV
-29 LHSLGISTIKDL
+29 LESLNIFTIKDL
-41 LYYFPRKYVDRTSL
+41 LYYFPRKYLDRTSL
-55 STIGSIQEGDEVNLV
+55 STIGSISEGDEVNLV

-131 HQIVHPEYD
+131 PQIVHPEYD

-169 ENRNLRK
+169 DNRNLRK
-176 IIYLALQSVENI
+176 IIYLALESVDSI
-188 DDHFDTDLREQFD
+188 DDHFDKDLRKKFNIEDLD
-201 IQDLN
+201 IS
-206 TALRNIHYPKDFV
+206 LRNIHYPKNFE
-219 SLEKSVHR
+219 SLEKSTHR

-238 LLAKRKSKIKE
+238 LLAMRKSKIKE

-257 KTKSYNKILKNLHF
+257 KTKSYNKILKNLDF

-285 DDFLSENPMNRMIQG
+285 DDFISENPMNRMIQG
-300 DVGCGKTIVSILASA
+300 DVGCGKTIVSILASS

-320 NYQVAIM
+320 DYQVGIM

-337 FKNFKSQFESIGV
+337 YKNFKSHFEAIGIK
-350 ECTLLVGSLKPKEK
+350 CSLLVGSLKPKDK
-364 NKVLGEIKSGKSNII
+364 DKVLEDIKLGKSNII

-385 FQKDVIFNNL
+385 FQKDVQFHNL

-417 SNNPNLMA
+417 STNPNLMA

-460 SFIEKENLSTA
+460 SFIEKDNLSTA
-471 FNFIREKVED
+471 FNFIREKVES

-510 RDNIFP
+510 SNSIFP
-516 DLTVGLMHGKLE
+516 DLNVGLMHGQLE
-528 DENKNLEMKNF
+528 DENKNNEMQKF
-539 MKGEIDIL
+539 MEGDIDIL
-547 VSTTVVEVGIDNPN
+547 ISTTVVEVGIDNPN

-585 GRGTME
+585 GRGSLE

-662 KAFEI
+662 NAFEI
-667 IKNDANLSQ
+667 IKNDANLTHN
-676 ENHSFIKQKFDN
+676 NHINIKQKFDD
-688 EYFKLFLKTAE
+688 EYLQLFLKTT
-699 HAVDPNQDPISK
+699 VN